1 MAFTVKWLKAT
12 LTCRRCDL
20 GSLPLS
26 LLQERKLK
34 VEKDRA
40 CLWHSVGCSRCLF
53 CQVSP
58 PPPMI
63 YALPAEHCTFSNNR
77 RILKSMHFFFIDR
90 NLFPL
95 VFSEP
100 HPIVLEKEKYILL
113 RGIFSSIFVKLYFV
127 FMLKS
132 VCICFKTTILSLLLA
147 MIAKILYNIAFT
159 LSSQRTQ
166 ERGPL
171 PAPLMH
177 PAAMLAGL
185 MALHLLQPPVL
196 SVLMWG
202 PAFQGH
208 REQAEQLTN
217 IFFKT
222 GNH

>member
-53 CQVSP
+53 CQASP

-100 HPIVLEKEKYILL
+100 PPHCLGEREEYIVE
-113 RGIFSSIFVKLYFV
+113 GYF
-127 FMLKS
+127 LIN
-132 VCICFKTTILSLLLA
+132 ICKTVLCVH
-147 MIAKILYNIAFT
+147 AKV
-159 LSSQRTQ
+159 
-166 ERGPL
+166 GV
-171 PAPLMH
+171 
-177 PAAMLAGL
+177 
-185 MALHLLQPPVL
+185 HL
-196 SVLMWG
+196 
-202 PAFQGH
+202 F
-208 REQAEQLTN
+208 
-217 IFFKT
+217 
-222 GNH
+222 